1 MESMYLNWARGN
13 RVKVYAGIMN
23 LPEGVE
29 YSSDYIAMYVPLAE
43 GFNPSSEEII
53 AVGKANSRAV
63 LLPAV
68 QVKPAKYRIQVV
80 PNPALYEYADVFHE
94 PLIEP
99 GSDSQPKLYV
109 RFRKDLELDQLS
121 YLVRLY
127 LVG

>member
-29 YSSDYIAMYVPLAE
+29 YSSDYIAMYVPLAY
-43 GFNPSSEEII
+43 GFNPSSEEVVAI
-53 AVGKANSRAV
+53 GKANSRAV
-63 LLPAV
+63 LVPDLSV
-68 QVKPAKYRIQVV
+68 SPAKYRIQVV
-80 PNPALYEYADVFHE
+80 PNPVLYEYADVMHE
-94 PLIEP
+94 PLLEP

-109 RFRKDLELDQLS
+109 RFRKDLDLSELK